1 MLYEFTIIAVTLFF
15 ALLVKWFIEPYS
27 VYNRRI
33 TVKEFDI
40 VENGKPIAKQQQG
53 SPPFLLSETQE
64 QFDLT
69 LVVPAYNEEER
80 LPSMLKDHISYLQS
94 I

>member
-1 MLYEFTIIAVTLFF
+1 MLYELTIIAVTLFF

-40 VENGKPIAKQQQG
+40 VENGKPIAKQQ
-53 SPPFLLSETQE
+53 
-64 QFDLT
+64 
-69 LVVPAYNEEER
+69 
-80 LPSMLKDHISYLQS
+80 
-94 I
+94 